1 MKSVAIGA
9 IDATV
14 DGQDKDFP
22 VAMEG
27 KATCEGTA
35 SSDPTTTTGGKFIQI
50 SGFLFLL
57 ILTVF

>member
-1 MKSVAIGA
+1 MKSVTVGKIE
-9 IDATV
+9 ATV
-14 DGQDKDFP
+14 ADGDFP
-22 VAMEG
+22 VAMDG

-35 SSDPTTTTGGKFIQI
+35 SSDPTTPNGNKFIQI